1 MTANTGA
8 GRSRVKITELEI
20 PIGVG
25 AKGWKDFE
33 TAIAIHYGNEAL
45 TYGTDELAFTAEE
58 TLPNYLDQEHEPTR
72 LFAAWDG
79 SRMVGAARYET
90 EPGDDPHTAWMMVDV
105 LSGVRQAGVGTA
117 LSEKLQGVAATD
129 GIRKAIVYAVSGFGQ
144 GAQLPA
150 PTGFG
155 SVALDNAEVR
165 FLLRAGYRLEQV
177 VRGSRLPLPAPEVD
191 SLLAEHQA
199 HAGPDF
205 ALHTWVDR
213 TPKKWRREMAAMY
226 QEMSI
231 EEPSAGLDEPV
242 DVWTIRRLDD
252 TEKRLADG
260 PRRFLVTAVEHL
272 PSGTLAGFTTL
283 SVPTEADR
291 PVAQQDT
298 LVLPAHRGHRLGM
311 LLKAANLHELQ
322 QRMPGRPSVVTFNA
336 EENRHMLD
344 VNEKLG
350 FVPIGYE
357 GAWRRDLPN

>member
-1 MTANTGA
+1 MSGNTT
-8 GRSRVKITELEI
+8 VKITELEI
-20 PIGVG
+20 PTAVG
-25 AKGWKDFE
+25 ARGWKDFE
-33 TAIAIHYGNEAL
+33 AAIGIHYGNEAL

-90 EPGDDPHTAWMMVDV
+90 EPGDDPHTAWLMVDV
-105 LSGVRQAGVGTA
+105 LSGVRRAGVGTA
-117 LSEKLQGVAATD
+117 LSAKLQGVAATD

-144 GAQLPA
+144 GPQLPS

-155 SVALDNAEVR
+155 SVAADNAEVK

-177 VRGSRLPLPAPEVD
+177 VRGSRLALPASEVER
-191 SLLAEHQA
+191 LLAESRS
-199 HAGPDF
+199 HAGADF
-205 ALHTWVDR
+205 ALHTWIDR
-213 TPKKWRREMAAMY
+213 TPKKWRREMAAMH
-226 QEMSI
+226 QAMSV
-231 EEPSAGLDEPV
+231 EEPSAGLDEPE
-242 DVWTIRRLDD
+242 DVWTIRRLVE

-272 PSGTLAGFTTL
+272 PSGSLAGFTTL
-283 SVPTEADR
+283 SVPTEIDR

-311 LLKAANLHELQ
+311 LLKAANLAELE
-322 QRMPGRPSVVTFNA
+322 QRMPGRPCVVTFNA